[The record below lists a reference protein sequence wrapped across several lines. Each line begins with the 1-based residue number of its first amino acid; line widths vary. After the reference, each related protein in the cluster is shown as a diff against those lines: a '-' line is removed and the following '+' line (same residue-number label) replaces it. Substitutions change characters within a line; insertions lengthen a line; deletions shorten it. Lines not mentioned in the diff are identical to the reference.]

1 LSFFIYKIYKKKD
14 MSEVVWSVNI
24 LLAIGLL
31 GTAYVLYY
39 ILTLDN
45 NEEKTSSTSHLS
57 EIDDE

>member
-1 LSFFIYKIYKKKD
+1 

-24 LLAIGLL
+24 LLGIGLL

-45 NEEKTSSTSHLS
+45 KENVSLQDQKNQQGH
-57 EIDDE
+57 

>member
-1 LSFFIYKIYKKKD
+1 

-24 LLAIGLL
+24 LLGIGLL

-45 NEEKTSSTSHLS
+45 NEEKTSSTSNLS